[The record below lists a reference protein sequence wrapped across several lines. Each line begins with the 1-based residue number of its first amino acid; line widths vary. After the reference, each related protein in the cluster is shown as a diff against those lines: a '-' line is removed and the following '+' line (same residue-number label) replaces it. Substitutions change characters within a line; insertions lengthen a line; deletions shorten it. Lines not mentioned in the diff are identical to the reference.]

1 MRTITN
7 DQLKVMPNNNNSGI
21 IEKRVVSAEIKL
33 NKALARI
40 NRLRSELREV
50 SDRLT
55 TIEEDFGSK
64 EELNDYCVVKL
75 FGLRKSIDHLI
86 FYKIQA
92 LRTSGTESQSESTSL
107 PGRVE
112 ANYSNAILSEIQSTC
127 AILKNLI

>member
-1 MRTITN
+1 MSN
-7 DQLKVMPNNNNSGI
+7 SNNSAV
-21 IEKRVVSAEIKL
+21 IEKRIESAETKL

-64 EELNDYCVVKL
+64 EELNDYCVIKL

-86 FYKIQA
+86 FHKIQA
-92 LRTSGTESQSESTSL
+92 LRTSGTESHSKSTSL
-107 PGRVE
+107 PARVE
-112 ANYSNAILSEIQSTC
+112 ANYSDAILSEIQSTC